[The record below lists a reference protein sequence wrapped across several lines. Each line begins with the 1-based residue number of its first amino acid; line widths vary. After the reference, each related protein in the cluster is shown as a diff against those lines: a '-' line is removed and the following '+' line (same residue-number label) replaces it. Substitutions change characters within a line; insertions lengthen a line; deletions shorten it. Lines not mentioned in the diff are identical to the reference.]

1 MSLQLSL
8 AIMNYLF
15 PELAMST
22 IPLCL
27 CTYCVFFYCAFLLC
41 CPQFVH
47 LIDSYLYFKPD
58 LGNPSLTESINYSFV
73 LTVYHF
79 HTSITTAT
87 TVASDCLFIFC
98 LRHYTVNSLSTGGM
112 LIYFLV
118 STTVPAHSRCLKYL
132 LN

>member
-15 PELAMST
+15 PELSMSLF
-22 IPLCL
+22 PLCL
-27 CTYCVFFYCAFLLC
+27 CTYCFFFTCAFLLC

-47 LIDSYLYFKPD
+47 LIDSYLYKYFKPN
-58 LGNPSLTESINYSFV
+58 LGNALLTESISYSFV

-79 HTSITTAT
+79 HTSVTTAT
-87 TVASDCLFIFC
+87 TVASDCLFTFC

-118 STTVPAHSRCLKYL
+118 FTTVPDT
-132 LN
+132 